1 MVAEEGRWEGVSPW
15 KVLLCTALEA
25 LVGASGTAGVRS
37 THVSGTMLP
46 VRWRRDYRW
55 STGDSEMVAA
65 WGLLAVFV
73 FPLIHRR

>member
-1 MVAEEGRWEGVSPW
+1 MVAVEGRWEGVSPW
-15 KVLLCTALEA
+15 KVLLYTA
-25 LVGASGTAGVRS
+25 LVGASGTVGVRR